1 MDGSC
6 LAGWHELT
14 SELMYVPFDGRPN
27 GAQQTAPLLGWNI
40 KRHRA
45 AKKRTYFSFFF
56 CLSLSLYLS
65 VSIESSVNER
75 TSCPVL
81 PPFRHPSCLTE
92 FSPSCLWCSTLL
104 TFIHIPSWEVRHA
117 LFPCLWGTISNS
129 SSGAIFCDTKAK
141 GCLSTVLHRERRH
154 GGAAS
159 LLGVP
164 AHRPRVGHAPNVQW
178 QMAIIFVCSSWI
190 HQTLAF

>member
-1 MDGSC
+1 MDGGC

-27 GAQQTAPLLGWNI
+27 GAQQTAPLAGWNI
-40 KRHRA
+40 KRPRA
-45 AKKRTYFSFFF
+45 AKIQGPTFLFFF
-56 CLSLSLYLS
+56 LSLSLYLS
-65 VSIESSVNER
+65 VSIESSANER
-75 TSCPVL
+75 TSCHVS
-81 PPFRHPSCLTE
+81 PPFRHLSCLTE
-92 FSPSCLWCSTLL
+92 FSPSCLCHSMPL
-104 TFIHIPSWEVRHA
+104 TFIHIRSWEVRHA
-117 LFPCLWGTISNS
+117 LLPCLWGTILNS
-129 SSGAIFCDTKAK
+129 SSGAIFCDTEAK

-159 LLGVP
+159 LLGVL
-164 AHRPRVGHAPNVQW
+164 ARRPRVGCAPNVRW